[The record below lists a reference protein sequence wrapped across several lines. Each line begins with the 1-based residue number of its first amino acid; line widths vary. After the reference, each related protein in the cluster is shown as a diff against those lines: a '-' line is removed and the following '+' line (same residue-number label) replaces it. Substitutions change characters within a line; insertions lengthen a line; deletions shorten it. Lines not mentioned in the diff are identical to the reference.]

1 MLSNKSYTTLI
12 SNKIIDRLGGLSLV
26 IYIVH
31 LPFGY
36 FIRELNLSKDQK
48 QILFIASSVTVSI
61 ILYTI
66 VENCKKHIHL
76 KKLENIKL

>member
-48 QILFIASSVTVSI
+48 QIWIG
-61 ILYTI
+61 Y
-66 VENCKKHIHL
+66 N
-76 KKLENIKL
+76 